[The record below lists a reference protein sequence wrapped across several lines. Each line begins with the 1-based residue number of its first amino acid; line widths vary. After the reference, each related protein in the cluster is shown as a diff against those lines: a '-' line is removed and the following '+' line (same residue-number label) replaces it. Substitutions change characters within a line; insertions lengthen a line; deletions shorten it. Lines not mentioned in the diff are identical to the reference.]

1 MNIPGYR
8 IQSAL
13 GKGGMASVYLA
24 VQEKFDR
31 PVALKIMLPALAADE
46 SFARRFQREARLCAQ
61 LSHPHIVPVFDVGE
75 HDGMHYIAM
84 EYVAGG
90 SLKERL
96 ADGITPKDAETILR
110 QIASALDYA
119 GEMDI
124 IHRDVKPDNIMFRQD
139 GSAVLMDFGIA
150 RPTMSDEQMT
160 MMGTIVGT
168 PKYMSPE
175 QHRCKDIDPRA
186 DLYSLGVVF
195 FQMLTGRPPYEA
207 TDPMAMGLKHI
218 SEPIPLMPANLKRY
232 QPLIRKLLAKDP
244 EQRFQRGRDIVAAL
258 DALAQQPA
266 APAPAPATQ
275 TEKAAPIPMP
285 AVRPGDSEVSGIKLE
300 SRLRTREVKEKAGL
314 LSSQYLFDIYVMADD
329 FKQFQGHFEKL
340 TEELFTWGQQRGK
353 KCGRIQFKATIHPWI
368 TGQVKT
374 YIRNLRQ
381 ADTHA
386 FMQRLPISVNL
397 VGADGKP
404 IEQYR
409 IEPESGE

>member
-31 PVALKIMLPALAADE
+31 PVALKIMLPTLAADE
-46 SFARRFQREARLCAQ
+46 SFACRFQREARLCAQ

-96 ADGITPKDAETILR
+96 ADGITPRDAETILR
-110 QIASALDYA
+110 QVASALDYA

-175 QHRCKDIDPRA
+175 QHRGKDIDPRA

-207 TDPMAMGLKHI
+207 NDPMAMGLKHI
-218 SEPIPLMPANLKRY
+218 SEPIPLMPTELKRY

-244 EQRFQRGRDIVAAL
+244 DQRFQRGRDIVAAL
-258 DALAQQPA
+258 DELARQPTAPA
-266 APAPAPATQ
+266 ASANTGKA
-275 TEKAAPIPMP
+275 AAPIPMP
-285 AVRPGDSEVSGIKLE
+285 AVRPSDSGASGIKLE

-340 TEELFTWGQQRGK
+340 TEELFNWGQQRGK

-386 FMQRLPISVNL
+386 FMQRLPIAVNL

-409 IEPESGE
+409 IEPEPGE

>member
-175 QHRCKDIDPRA
+175 QHRGKDIDPRA

>member
-1 MNIPGYR
+1 MKIPGYR

-24 VQEKFDR
+24 IQEKFDR
-31 PVALKIMLPALAADE
+31 PVALKIMLPALAADD

-75 HDGMHYIAM
+75 SDGMHYIAM

-110 QIASALDYA
+110 QMASALDYA

-175 QHRCKDIDPRA
+175 QHRGKDIDPRA

-207 TDPMAMGLKHI
+207 NDPMAMGLKHI
-218 SEPIPLMPANLKRY
+218 SDPIPLMPTDLKRY

-258 DALAQQPA
+258 DELARQPA
-266 APAPAPATQ
+266 AQ
-275 TEKAAPIPMP
+275 TTAGSAEKAAPIPVP
-285 AVRPGDSEVSGIKLE
+285 AVRPSDSEVSGIKLE

-314 LSSQYLFDIYVMADD
+314 LSSQYLFDIYLMADD

-340 TEELFTWGQQRGK
+340 TEELFSWGQQRGK

-386 FMQRLPISVNL
+386 FMQRLPIAVNL

-409 IEPESGE
+409 IEPEAGE

>member
-1 MNIPGYR
+1 MKIPGYR

-24 VQEKFDR
+24 IQEKFDR
-31 PVALKIMLPALAADE
+31 PVALKIMLPALAADD

-75 HDGMHYIAM
+75 SDGMHYIAM

-110 QIASALDYA
+110 QMASALDYA

-175 QHRCKDIDPRA
+175 QHRGKDIDPRA

-207 TDPMAMGLKHI
+207 NDPMAMGLKHI
-218 SEPIPLMPANLKRY
+218 SDPIPLMPTDLKRY

-266 APAPAPATQ
+266 APAPAANN
-275 TEKAAPIPMP
+275 EKAAPIPMA
-285 AVRPGDSEVSGIKLE
+285 AVRPSESEASGIKLE

-314 LSSQYLFDIYVMADD
+314 LSSQ
-329 FKQFQGHFEKL
+329 
-340 TEELFTWGQQRGK
+340 
-353 KCGRIQFKATIHPWI
+353 
-368 TGQVKT
+368 
-374 YIRNLRQ
+374 
-381 ADTHA
+381 
-386 FMQRLPISVNL
+386 
-397 VGADGKP
+397 
-404 IEQYR
+404 
-409 IEPESGE
+409 